1 MSLFSGWRAAF
12 RIARRDAVRAKGRS
26 ALVVAMIALP
36 VLGVTAADLTY
47 RSALPTVAEKLTA
60 DLGAADARFTDQGM
74 GPVRLEQ
81 MPDGIIWGLPEDAPE
96 TRPGDERQPVDVPA
110 AFPKGSRYLTE
121 QSVPASVTTRHGIAD
136 TRITE
141 LDIADPLLRG
151 RIELTDG
158 AYPSARNEMA
168 ATRAFIKA
176 SGLSVGDRVTV
187 RGPGQVYTL
196 TGAVEL
202 PAELAEE
209 SLFAL
214 PGAVIAPWQKAAGK
228 SAEEG
233 GDKSAEILPPQTQE
247 MEWLV
252 QGPPGAGVTWPDV
265 LAANEKGVVV
275 RARQVVLDPPPDS
288 EVPMAAQMW
297 GTDDNNA
304 ELTAAAATVVAMAML
319 EIVLLAG
326 PAFAVGARRSRRQL
340 GLVGS
345 CGGTRSQV
353 RAVVLAGGAVLGGVG
368 AVVGVGAGFALTAL
382 FRPMIEDFAGSRFGE
397 LTVRPWEILGIA
409 VLGLVTG
416 VLAALAPAIVA
427 GRQSVLESLTGHRG
441 VRRGSRVL
449 PVVGSVV
456 LASGV
461 AVAVYG
467 GVKGNTVLVAGGSVL
482 AELGLLCC
490 IPVIVGFLGRLG
502 RRLPLTPRIA
512 LRDAARNR
520 GRTAPAVAAVM
531 AAVAGS
537 VAIAT
542 YTSSSTAEKE
552 YDHQPNLT
560 AGTAALLTADP
571 AQKAELTHART
582 AVEQN
587 LPVSGAPARLGRVW
601 AGSDCSVYYDEED
614 GCGSL
619 ELVKPTGKA
628 HSCPLKGKGAKEL
641 ALRISADEHKRLMNS
656 PACMD
661 ENHTMISLG
670 SDSNKIVVGDA
681 ALLTSYVKLDDPAAA
696 KALAAGV
703 PVLLNPAYAKDG
715 EVTLKAVHRYSERDK
730 DHASRPGTARTTTE
744 RLKVYVA
751 PDRFAA
757 TPSIRMIMPQQTADR
772 LGLRSEELGGV
783 YTLTREPTDAERQS
797 VDAAL
802 EQAGGT
808 AYMMTANSAEQQDD
822 EVILLILAL
831 FAGVV
836 TLGAAAITTGLSKA
850 DAEADLT
857 TLSAVGAPPGVRRSL
872 SGFQCLVVASTG
884 VLLGTAAG
892 LVPAVALR
900 LTDLR
905 EALVDMRADPMQS
918 AYTPIVMPW
927 GTVALLALVV
937 PVLAG
942 LLAAALT
949 SSRLKLARRAG

>member
-1 MSLFSGWRAAF
+1 MSPFSGWRAAL
-12 RIARRDAVRAKGRS
+12 RIARRDAARAKGRS

-36 VLGVTAADLTY
+36 VLGVTAADVTY
-47 RSALPTVAEKLTA
+47 RSALPTLAEELTA
-60 DLGAADARFTDQGM
+60 ELGAADARYSDQGM

-81 MPDGIIWGLPEDAPE
+81 MPDGAMWQTPEDAPDPLPE
-96 TRPGDERQPVDVPA
+96 GQRKRLDVRA
-110 AFPKGSRYLTE
+110 TFPKGSRYLTE
-121 QSVPASVTTRHGIAD
+121 QSVPASVTTRHGITD
-136 TRITE
+136 TEITE
-141 LDIADPLLRG
+141 LAVADPLLRG
-151 RIELTDG
+151 RVELTDG
-158 AYPSARNEMA
+158 AYPRAENEVA
-168 ATRAFIKA
+168 ATEAFIEA
-176 SGLSVGDRVTV
+176 SGLSIGDRVTV
-187 RGPGQVYTL
+187 RGPQQAYTL

-202 PAELAEE
+202 PAELAKE
-209 SLFAL
+209 SLFAV
-214 PGAVIAPWQKAAGK
+214 PGAVITPWQKTAD
-228 SAEEG
+228 
-233 GDKSAEILPPQTQE
+233 GDKEILPPQASD
-247 MEWLV
+247 MKWLV
-252 QGPPGAGVTWPDV
+252 QGPPGTGVTWPDV
-265 LAANEKGVVV
+265 LAANDRGVVV

-288 EVPMAAQMW
+288 EVPMAAHTQSW
-297 GTDDNNA
+297 ESNDA
-304 ELTAAAATVVAMAML
+304 ELTAAALTVAAMAVL

-353 RAVVLAGGAVLGGVG
+353 RAVVLAGGAVLGAVG
-368 AVVGVGAGFALTAL
+368 AAVGVGAGFGLTAL
-382 FRPMIEDFAGSRFGE
+382 FRPMIEDFTGNRFGE
-397 LTVRPWEILGIA
+397 LTVRPWEILAIA

-427 GRQSVLESLTGHRG
+427 GRQSVLESLTG
-441 VRRGSRVL
+441 RRGSRRSSRVL
-449 PVVGSVV
+449 PVVGSLV
-456 LASGV
+456 LAGGI

-467 GVKGNTVLVAGGSVL
+467 GVSGNTKLVAGGSVL
-482 AELGLLCC
+482 AELGLLGC
-490 IPVIVGFLGRLG
+490 IPVIVGLLGRLG
-502 RRLPLTPRIA
+502 RRLPLTPRMA

-542 YTSSSTAEKE
+542 YTSSSAAEQA
-552 YDHQPNLT
+552 YDHRTDLT
-560 AGTAALLTADP
+560 AGTAALMVFDTTEKSALP
-571 AQKAELTHART
+571 RARA

-587 LPVSGAPARLGRVW
+587 YPVSGGRADIGRVW
-601 AGSDCSVYYDEED
+601 AGSDCSVYYEEEG
-614 GCGSL
+614 GCGSM
-619 ELVKPTGKA
+619 EIVKPTGKG

-661 ENHTMISLG
+661 EKFTSVSLG
-670 SDSNKIVVGDA
+670 SDDSKVVVGDA
-681 ALLTSYVKLDDPAAA
+681 GLLTSHVKLDDPAAA

-703 PVLLNPAYAKDG
+703 PVLLNPAYAKNG
-715 EVTLKAVHRYSERDK
+715 EVTLKAVHTYNDRDK
-730 DHASRPGTARTTTE
+730 KNRALHPGKARTTTD

-751 PDRFAA
+751 PDRYASTPGIRLILPQRTAA
-757 TPSIRMIMPQQTADR
+757 G
-772 LGLRSEELGGV
+772 LGLHAEDHASV
-783 YTLTREPTDAERQS
+783 YTLTREPDDAERQAA
-797 VDAAL
+797 DAAI
-802 EQAGGT
+802 EQAGNR
-808 AYMMTANSAEQQDD
+808 AYVMTASPQQQRED
-822 EVILLILAL
+822 EAVLLILAL

-872 SGFQCLVVASTG
+872 SGFQCLVVALTG

-892 LVPAVALR
+892 IVPAVALR

-905 EALVDMRADPMQS
+905 EALAQMRSDPMES

-927 GTVALLALVV
+927 ETITLLALVV

>member
-47 RSALPTVAEKLTA
+47 RSALPTVAEDLTA
-60 DLGAADARFTDQGM
+60 DLGAADALFIDQGM

-81 MPDGIIWGLPEDAPE
+81 MPDGVMWGTPEDAPDTLPE
-96 TRPGDERQPVDVPA
+96 DERKPVDVPA
-110 AFPKGSRYLTE
+110 TFPKGSRYLTE
-121 QSVPASVTTRHGIAD
+121 QSLPASVTTRHGITD
-136 TRITE
+136 TQITE
-141 LDIADPLLRG
+141 LAVADPLLRG
-151 RIELTDG
+151 RVELTEG
-158 AYPSARNEMA
+158 AYPKAKDEIA
-168 ATRAFIKA
+168 ATEAFLKA
-176 SGLSVGDRVTV
+176 AGLSVGDRVTV
-187 RGPGQVYTL
+187 RGPEQVYTL
-196 TGAVEL
+196 TGALEL
-202 PAELAEE
+202 PADLKSE
-209 SLFAL
+209 SLFAV
-214 PGAVIAPWQKAAGK
+214 PGAVIAPWQKAAD
-228 SAEEG
+228 
-233 GDKSAEILPPQTQE
+233 GDKEILPPQAGDRK
-247 MEWLV
+247 WLV
-252 QGPPGAGVTWPDV
+252 QGPSGAGVTWSDV
-265 LAANEKGVVV
+265 LAANDKGVVV

-288 EVPMAAQMW
+288 EVPMAAQMGGW
-297 GTDDNNA
+297 ETNDA
-304 ELTAAAATVVAMAML
+304 EMTAAALTVAAMAVL

-345 CGGTRSQV
+345 CGGTRGQV

-368 AVVGVGAGFALTAL
+368 AVVGVGAGFGLTAL
-382 FRPMIEDFAGSRFGE
+382 FRPMIEDFTGRRFGE
-397 LTVRPWEILGIA
+397 LTVHPWEILAIA

-427 GRQSVLESLTGHRG
+427 GRQSVLESLTG
-441 VRRGSRVL
+441 RRGSRRSSRVL
-449 PVVGSVV
+449 PVVGSLV
-456 LASGV
+456 LAVGV
-461 AVAVYG
+461 ALAVYG
-467 GVKGNTVLVAGGSVL
+467 GISGNINLVAGGSVL

-542 YTSSSTAEKE
+542 YTSSSAAEQA
-552 YDHQPNLT
+552 YDHEPNLT
-560 AGTAALLTADP
+560 AGTAAVMAFDTS
-571 AQKAELTHART
+571 QKANLPRARA

-587 LPVSGAPARLGRVW
+587 YPVNGGRADVGRVW
-601 AGSDCSVYYDEED
+601 AGSDCSVYYEEEND
-614 GCGSL
+614 CGTIG
-619 ELVKPTGKA
+619 LVKPTGEG

-656 PACMD
+656 PACVD
-661 ENHTMISLG
+661 ERWTSVSLG
-670 SDSNKIVVGDA
+670 NDDSKIVIGDA
-681 ALLTSYVKLDDPAAA
+681 GLLTSYVKLDDPAAA
-696 KALAAGV
+696 KALAAGT
-703 PVLLNPAYAKDG
+703 PVLLNPAYAENG
-715 EVTLKAVHRYSERDK
+715 EVTLKAVHTYSERDK
-730 DHASRPGTARTTTE
+730 KNRARHPGKARTTTD

-751 PDRFAA
+751 PDRYAA
-757 TPSIRMIMPQQTADR
+757 TPGIRMIMPQRTAKE
-772 LGLRSEELGGV
+772 LGLYTEEHASI
-783 YTLTREPTDAERQS
+783 YTLSREPNDAERQAA
-797 VDAAL
+797 DAAI
-802 EQAGGT
+802 EQAGNR
-808 AYMMTANSAEQQDD
+808 AYVMTANGTQQED
-822 EVILLILAL
+822 EDAAVLLILAL

-872 SGFQCLVVASTG
+872 SGFQCLVVALTG
-884 VLLGTAAG
+884 VLLGTLAG
-892 LVPAVALR
+892 IVPAVALR

-905 EALVDMRADPMQS
+905 AALADMRADPMES

-927 GTVALLALVV
+927 ETIALLALVV

-949 SSRLKLARRAG
+949 SSRQKLARRAG

>member
-1 MSLFSGWRAAF
+1 MSLFPGWRAAF

-47 RSALPTVAEKLTA
+47 RSALPTAAEDLTSA
-60 DLGAADARFTDQGM
+60 LGAADARYTDQGL

-81 MPDGIIWGLPEDAPE
+81 MPDGRMWQTPEDAPE
-96 TRPGDERQPVDVPA
+96 TLPEDERKPVDVPA
-110 AFPKGSRYLTE
+110 TFPEGSRYLTE
-121 QSVPASVTTRHGIAD
+121 RSVPASVTTRHGITD
-136 TRITE
+136 TQIIE
-141 LDIADPLLRG
+141 LAVAEPLLRG
-151 RIELTDG
+151 RIELAEG
-158 AYPSARNEMA
+158 AYPRAKNEIA
-168 ATRAFIKA
+168 ATEAFLDA

-187 RGPGQVYTL
+187 RGPEQVYTL

-202 PAELAEE
+202 PAELKNK
-209 SLFAL
+209 SLFTV
-214 PGAVIAPWQKAAGK
+214 PGAVIAPWQKTAD
-228 SAEEG
+228 
-233 GDKSAEILPPQTQE
+233 GDKEILPPQASE
-247 MEWLV
+247 LKWLV
-252 QGPPGAGVTWPDV
+252 KGPPGAGVTWPDV
-265 LAANEKGVVV
+265 RAANEKGVVV
-275 RARQVVLDPPPDS
+275 LARQVALNPPPDS
-288 EVPMAAQMW
+288 EVPMAAHMQNW
-297 GTDDNNA
+297 ESGDA
-304 ELTAAAATVVAMAML
+304 EMTAAALTVAAMAVL

-345 CGGTRSQV
+345 CGGTRGQV

-368 AVVGVGAGFALTAL
+368 AVVGVGAGFGLTAL
-382 FRPMIEDFAGSRFGE
+382 FRPVIEDFTGRRFGE
-397 LTVRPWEILGIA
+397 LTVQPWEILGIA

-427 GRQSVLESLTGHRG
+427 GRQSVLESLTG
-441 VRRGSRVL
+441 RRGSRRSSRVL
-449 PVVGSVV
+449 PVVGSIV
-456 LASGV
+456 LAGGA
-461 AVAVYG
+461 AVAAYG
-467 GVKGNTVLVAGGSVL
+467 GVSGNTTLVAGGSVL
-482 AELGLLCC
+482 AELGLLGC

-542 YTSSSTAEKE
+542 YTASGAAEQA

-560 AGTAALLTADP
+560 AGTAALMTYDP
-571 AQKAELTHART
+571 AEKADLPRARAT
-582 AVEQN
+582 VEQN
-587 LPVSGAPARLGRVW
+587 YPVSGAPARLGRVW
-601 AGSDCSVYYDEED
+601 AGSDCSVYYEEEN
-614 GCGSL
+614 GCGTL
-619 ELVKPTGKA
+619 EIVKPTGKA

-661 ENHTMISLG
+661 ENYTMVAFG
-670 SDSNKIVVGDA
+670 NDDHKIVIGDT

-696 KALAAGV
+696 EALAAGT
-703 PVLLNPAYAKDG
+703 PVLLNSAYAENG
-715 EVTLKAVHRYSERDK
+715 EITLEARHLYNERDK
-730 DHASRPGTARTTTE
+730 ENRALHPGKARTTTD

-751 PDRFAA
+751 PDGYAA
-757 TPSIRMIMPQQTADR
+757 TPGIRMVMPQRTADR
-772 LGLRSEELGGV
+772 LGLHSEEMGSI
-783 YTLTREPTDAERQS
+783 YTLGREPTDAERQAT
-797 VDAAL
+797 DAAM
-802 EQAGGT
+802 EQAGNR
-808 AYMMTANSAEQQDD
+808 AYVWTSNSAEQRDD
-822 EVILLILAL
+822 AAVLLILAL

-872 SGFQCLVVASTG
+872 SGFQCLVVALTG
-884 VLLGTAAG
+884 VLLGTLAG
-892 LVPAVALR
+892 IVPAVALR

-905 EALVDMRADPMQS
+905 AALADMRADPMQS

-927 GTVALLALVV
+927 ETIALLALVV

-949 SSRLKLARRAG
+949 SSRQKLARRAG

>member
-1 MSLFSGWRAAF
+1 MSPFSGWRAAL
-12 RIARRDAVRAKGRS
+12 RIARRDAARAKGRS

-36 VLGVTAADLTY
+36 VLGVTAADVTY
-47 RSALPTVAEKLTA
+47 RSALPTLAEELTA
-60 DLGAADARFTDQGM
+60 ELGAADARYSDQGM
-74 GPVRLEQ
+74 GSVRLEQ
-81 MPDGIIWGLPEDAPE
+81 MPDGALWQTPEDAPDPLPE
-96 TRPGDERQPVDVPA
+96 DQRKRLDVPA
-110 AFPKGSRYLTE
+110 TFPKGSRYLTE
-121 QSVPASVTTRHGIAD
+121 QSVPASVTTRHGITD
-136 TRITE
+136 TEITE
-141 LDIADPLLRG
+141 LAVADPLLRG
-151 RIELTDG
+151 RVELTDG
-158 AYPSARNEMA
+158 AYPRAENEVA
-168 ATRAFIKA
+168 ATEAFIEA
-176 SGLSVGDRVTV
+176 SGLSIGDRVTV
-187 RGPGQVYTL
+187 RGPQQAYTL

-202 PAELAEE
+202 PAELAKE
-209 SLFAL
+209 SLFAV
-214 PGAVIAPWQKAAGK
+214 PGAVITPWQKTAD
-228 SAEEG
+228 
-233 GDKSAEILPPQTQE
+233 GDKEILPPQASD
-247 MEWLV
+247 MKWLV
-252 QGPPGAGVTWPDV
+252 QGPPGTGVTWPDV
-265 LAANEKGVVV
+265 LAANDRGVVV

-288 EVPMAAQMW
+288 EVPMAAHTESW
-297 GTDDNNA
+297 ESNDA
-304 ELTAAAATVVAMAML
+304 ELTAAALTVAAMAVL

-353 RAVVLAGGAVLGGVG
+353 RAVVLAGGAVLGAVG
-368 AVVGVGAGFALTAL
+368 AAVGVGAGFGLTAL
-382 FRPMIEDFAGSRFGE
+382 FRPMIEDFTGNRFGE
-397 LTVRPWEILGIA
+397 LTVRPWEILAIA

-427 GRQSVLESLTGHRG
+427 GRQSVLESLTG
-441 VRRGSRVL
+441 RRGSRRSSRVL
-449 PVVGSVV
+449 PVVGSLV
-456 LASGV
+456 LAGGI

-467 GVKGNTVLVAGGSVL
+467 GVSGNTKLVAGGSVL
-482 AELGLLCC
+482 AELGLLGC
-490 IPVIVGFLGRLG
+490 IPVIVGLLGRLG
-502 RRLPLTPRIA
+502 RRLPLTPRMA

-542 YTSSSTAEKE
+542 YTSSSAAEQA
-552 YDHQPNLT
+552 YDHRPDLT
-560 AGTAALLTADP
+560 AGTAALMVFDTTEKSALP
-571 AQKAELTHART
+571 RARA

-587 LPVSGAPARLGRVW
+587 YPVSGGRADIGRVW
-601 AGSDCSVYYDEED
+601 AGSDCSVYYEEEG
-614 GCGSL
+614 GCGSM
-619 ELVKPTGKA
+619 EIVKPTGKG

-661 ENHTMISLG
+661 EKFTSVSLG
-670 SDSNKIVVGDA
+670 SDDSKVVVGDA
-681 ALLTSYVKLDDPAAA
+681 GLLTSYVKLDDPAAA

-703 PVLLNPAYAKDG
+703 PVLLNPAYAKNG
-715 EVTLKAVHRYSERDK
+715 EVTLKAVHTYNDRDK
-730 DHASRPGTARTTTE
+730 KNRARHPGKARTTTD

-751 PDRFAA
+751 PDRYAS
-757 TPSIRMIMPQQTADR
+757 TPGIRLILPQRTADG
-772 LGLRSEELGGV
+772 LGLHAEDHASV
-783 YTLTREPTDAERQS
+783 YTLSREPDDAERQAA
-797 VDAAL
+797 DAAI
-802 EQAGGT
+802 EQAGNR
-808 AYMMTANSAEQQDD
+808 AYVMTASPQQQRED
-822 EVILLILAL
+822 EAVLLILAL

-872 SGFQCLVVASTG
+872 SGFQCLVVALTG

-892 LVPAVALR
+892 IVPAVALR

-905 EALVDMRADPMQS
+905 EALAQMRSDPMES

-927 GTVALLALVV
+927 ETITLLALVV

>member
-12 RIARRDAVRAKGRS
+12 RIARRDAARAKGRS

-47 RSALPTVAEKLTA
+47 RSALPTKAEELTA
-60 DLGAADARFTDQGM
+60 ELGSADARFAATSL
-74 GPVRLEQ
+74 GPMKLQQ
-81 MPDGIIWGLPEDAPE
+81 MPDGVNWNPPEGAPDPTPE
-96 TRPGDERQPVDVPA
+96 EQERPVDVTA
-110 AFPKGSRYLTE
+110 TFPEGSRHLTE
-121 QSVPASVTTRHGIAD
+121 RSVPVSVTTRHGITD
-136 TRITE
+136 TEVTE
-141 LDIADPLLRG
+141 LRIADPMLRG

-158 AYPSARNEMA
+158 AYPRATDEIA
-168 ATRAFIKA
+168 ATEDFIES
-176 SGLSVGDRVTV
+176 SGLSIGDRVTV
-187 RGPGQVYTL
+187 RGPEQSYTL

-202 PAELAEE
+202 PADLRAD
-209 SLFAL
+209 AL
-214 PGAVIAPWQKAAGK
+214 YAVPGSVIAPWQKTADR
-228 SAEEG
+228 
-233 GDKSAEILPPQTQE
+233 DKSILPPQASDPR
-247 MEWLV
+247 WLV
-252 QGPPGAGVTWPDV
+252 KGPPGAGVTWQDV

-275 RARQVVLDPPPDS
+275 KSRQVALDPPPDS
-288 EVPMAAQMW
+288 AVPMA
-297 GTDDNNA
+297 GTNNA
-304 ELTAAAATVVAMAML
+304 YDTDTALTAAALTVAAMAVL

-345 CGGTRSQV
+345 CGGSRSQV

-368 AVVGVGAGFALTAL
+368 AVAGVGAGFGLTAL
-382 FRPMIEDFAGSRFGE
+382 FRPMIEDYTGSRFGE

-427 GRQSVLESLTGHRG
+427 GRQSVLESLTGRRG
-441 VRRGSRVL
+441 TRRGSRVL
-449 PVVGSVV
+449 PVVGVIA
-456 LASGV
+456 LAVGV

-467 GVKGNTVLVAGGSVL
+467 GISGSTNLVAGGSVL
-482 AELGLLCC
+482 AELGVLGC

-542 YTSSSTAEKE
+542 YTSSNAAEQA
-552 YDHQPNLT
+552 YDHVPNMT
-560 AGTAALLTADP
+560 PGTVALMDSGVEGGAD
-571 AQKAELTHART
+571 LARSRA
-582 AVEQN
+582 AVEQSF
-587 LPVSGAPARLGRVW
+587 PVSGGRADIGRVW
-601 AGSDCSVYYDEED
+601 AGSDCWVYYED
-614 GCGSL
+614 GAGCGTL
-619 ELVKPTGKA
+619 ELVKPTGKG

-661 ENHTMISLG
+661 ENYTMTAFG
-670 SDSNKIVVGDA
+670 TNEDKIVIGGADVLD
-681 ALLTSYVKLDDPAAA
+681 SYVKLDDPAAA
-696 KALAAGV
+696 KALADGT
-703 PVLLNPAYAKDG
+703 PVLLNSAYAKNG
-715 EVTLKAVHRYSERDK
+715 EVALRATHTYDDRDK
-730 DHASRPGTARTTTE
+730 KNRALHPGKARTTTD

-751 PDRFAA
+751 PDRYAA
-757 TPSIRMIMPQQTADR
+757 TPGIRMVMPKKTAER
-772 LGLRSEELGGV
+772 LGLHVKDHGSFYPLNRD
-783 YTLTREPTDAERQS
+783 PTDAETQ
-797 VDAAL
+797 AAYSAL
-802 EQAGGT
+802 QRAGDRG
-808 AYMMTANSAEQQDD
+808 YFMTANEMYRTEDD
-822 EVILLILAL
+822 TILLILAL

-872 SGFQCLVVASTG
+872 SGFQCLVVALTG

-905 EALVDMRADPMQS
+905 EALADMRADPMES

-927 GTVALLALVV
+927 ETIGLLALVV

-942 LLAAALT
+942 LLAAGLT
-949 SSRLKLARRAG
+949 SSRLTLARRAG

>member
-12 RIARRDAVRAKGRS
+12 RIARRDALRAKGRS

-47 RSALPTVAEKLTA
+47 RSALPTAAEELTA
-60 DLGAADARFTDQGM
+60 DLGAADALFMDQGM
-74 GPVRLEQ
+74 GPVPLWQ
-81 MPDGIIWGLPEDAPE
+81 MPDGIMWQTPEGAPE
-96 TRPGDERQPVDVPA
+96 TFYDDERKPVDVPA
-110 AFPKGSRYLTE
+110 TFPKGSRSLTE
-121 QSVPASVTTRHGIAD
+121 QSVPASVTTRHGITD
-136 TRITE
+136 TQITE
-141 LDIADPLLRG
+141 LAVADPMLRG
-151 RIELTDG
+151 RVELTEG
-158 AYPSARNEMA
+158 AYPRAENEMA
-168 ATRAFIKA
+168 ATEAFLDA
-176 SGLSVGDRVTV
+176 SGLSVGDRITV
-187 RGPGQVYTL
+187 RGPQQVYTL

-202 PAELAEE
+202 PAQLRNE
-209 SLFAL
+209 SLFAV
-214 PGAVIAPWQKAAGK
+214 PGAVIAPWQKTAD
-228 SAEEG
+228 
-233 GDKSAEILPPQTQE
+233 GDRKVLPPQANGLK
-247 MEWLV
+247 WLV
-252 QGPPGAGVTWPDV
+252 QGPPGAGVTWPDI

-275 RARQVVLDPPPDS
+275 RARQVALNPPPDS
-288 EVPMAAQMW
+288 EVPMAVYAQSW
-297 GTDDNNA
+297 TGSDT
-304 ELTAAAATVVAMAML
+304 ELTAAALTVAAMALL

-345 CGGTRSQV
+345 CGGTRGQV

-368 AVVGVGAGFALTAL
+368 AVVGVGAGFGLTVL
-382 FRPMIEDFAGSRFGE
+382 FRPMIEEFSGRRFGE
-397 LTVRPWEILGIA
+397 LTVHPGEILAIA

-427 GRQSVLESLTGHRG
+427 GRQSVLESLTG
-441 VRRGSRVL
+441 RRGARRSSRVL
-449 PVVGSVV
+449 PVVGTVV
-456 LASGV
+456 LAGGT
-461 AVAVYG
+461 ALAVYG
-467 GVKGNTVLVAGGSVL
+467 GLSGNTRLVAAGSVL
-482 AELGLLCC
+482 AELGLLGC

-542 YTSSSTAEKE
+542 YTASTTAEQA
-552 YDHQPNLT
+552 YDHRPNLT
-560 AGTAALLTADP
+560 AGTAALMAADTAEKTD
-571 AQKAELTHART
+571 LSRARA
-582 AVEQN
+582 AVEQHY
-587 LPVSGAPARLGRVW
+587 PVTGAPARVGRAW
-601 AGSDCSVYYDEED
+601 AGSDCSVYYEEED
-614 GCGSL
+614 SCGTL
-619 ELVKPTGKA
+619 EIVKPTGEG

-656 PACMD
+656 PACVD
-661 ENHTMISLG
+661 E
-670 SDSNKIVVGDA
+670 DSTTIAFGNDDNKIVVGDT
-681 ALLTSYVKLDDPAAA
+681 ALLTSYVKLDDPEAA
-696 KALAAGV
+696 KALAAGT
-703 PVLLNPAYAKDG
+703 PVLLNSAYAENG
-715 EVTLKAVHRYSERDK
+715 EITLRARHFYNERDK
-730 DHASRPGTARTTTE
+730 ENRALHPGEPRTTTD

-751 PDRFAA
+751 PDSYA
-757 TPSIRMIMPQQTADR
+757 TTPGIRMVLPQRTADR
-772 LGLRSEELGGV
+772 LGLHSQETGSV
-783 YTLTREPTDAERQS
+783 YPLSREPTDAEEQAA
-797 VDAAL
+797 DAAL
-802 EQAGGT
+802 ERAGNH
-808 AYMMTANSAEQQDD
+808 AYVWTGSPAEERDD
-822 EVILLILAL
+822 AVVLLILAL

-872 SGFQCLVVASTG
+872 SGFQCLVVALTG

-892 LVPAVALR
+892 IVPAVALR

-905 EALVDMRADPMQS
+905 EALKVMRADPMES

-927 GTVALLALVV
+927 PTIALLALVV

-949 SSRLKLARRAG
+949 GSRQKLARRAG

>member
-1 MSLFSGWRAAF
+1 MNPLPGWRAAF

-36 VLGVTAADLTY
+36 VLGVTAADLAY
-47 RSALPTVAEKLTA
+47 RSAMPTKAKELTA
-60 DLGAADARFTDQGM
+60 ALGAADARFSATSM
-74 GPVRLEQ
+74 GPVKLQQ
-81 MPDGIIWGLPEDAPE
+81 MPDGVNWGTPRGAPDPTPEKQAK
-96 TRPGDERQPVDVPA
+96 PVDVTA
-110 AFPKGSRYLTE
+110 AFPEGSRHLTE
-121 QSVPASVTTRHGIAD
+121 RTVPASVTTRHGIAD
-136 TRITE
+136 TQITE
-141 LDIADPLLRG
+141 LNVADPMLRG

-158 AYPSARNEMA
+158 AYPRARNEIA
-168 ATRAFIKA
+168 ATEKFIA
-176 SGLSVGDRVTV
+176 SAGLSIGDRVTV
-187 RGPGQVYTL
+187 RGPDQAYTL

-202 PAELAEE
+202 PADLKAD
-209 SLFAL
+209 SLYAV
-214 PGAVIAPWQKAAGK
+214 PGSVIAPWQKTADR
-228 SAEEG
+228 
-233 GDKSAEILPPQTQE
+233 DKNILPPQASDQR
-247 MEWLV
+247 WLV
-252 QGPPGAGVTWPDV
+252 EAPPGAGVTWKNV
-265 LAANEKGVVV
+265 LAANERGVLVV
-275 RARQVVLDPPPDS
+275 SRQVVLDPPPDS
-288 EVPMAAQMW
+288 EVPMAALM
-297 GTDDNNA
+297 GDPYDTEKA
-304 ELTAAAATVVAMAML
+304 LTAAALTVAAMAVL

-345 CGGTRSQV
+345 CGGSRGQV

-368 AVVGVGAGFALTAL
+368 AVVGVGAGFGLTAL
-382 FRPMIEDFAGSRFGE
+382 FRPVIEDYAGSRFGE

-427 GRQSVLESLTGHRG
+427 GRQSVLESLTGRRG
-441 VRRGSRVL
+441 TRRGSRVL
-449 PVVGSVV
+449 PVVGVIA
-456 LASGV
+456 LAAGV

-467 GVKGNTVLVAGGSVL
+467 GVNGNTTFVAGGSVL
-482 AELGLLCC
+482 AELGVLGC

-537 VAIAT
+537 IAIAT
-542 YTSSSTAEKE
+542 YTSSSSAEQA
-552 YDHQPNLT
+552 YNFTPNMT
-560 AGTAALLTADP
+560 PGTAALMASGVDDRADLP
-571 AQKAELTHART
+571 RSRA

-587 LPVSGAPARLGRVW
+587 LPVSGARADMGRVW
-601 AGSDCSVYYDEED
+601 AGSDCSVYFEEEN
-614 GCGSL
+614 GCGTL
-619 ELVKPTGKA
+619 ELVKPTGKG
-628 HSCPLKGKGAKEL
+628 HSCPLKGKDAKEL

-661 ENHTMISLG
+661 ENYTMVAFG
-670 SDSNKIVVGDA
+670 TDEHKIVIGGADVLD
-681 ALLTSYVKLDDPAAA
+681 SYVKLEDPAAA
-696 KALAAGV
+696 KAIAEGT
-703 PVLLNPAYAKDG
+703 PVLLNSAYAKGG
-715 EVTLKAVHRYSERDK
+715 EVTLKATHVYNPRDRK
-730 DHASRPGTARTTTE
+730 NRALHPGKARTTTD

-757 TPSIRMIMPQQTADR
+757 TPGIRMVMPERTAER
-772 LGLRSEELGGV
+772 LGLHVEENGSF
-783 YTLTREPTDAERQS
+783 YTLGRKATDAENQA
-797 VDAAL
+797 VQAAL
-802 EQAGGT
+802 EQAGNR
-808 AYMMTANSAEQQDD
+808 AYLMTSDEMLRVNDD
-822 EVILLILAL
+822 TDTILLILAL

-872 SGFQCLVVASTG
+872 SGFQCLVVALTG

-905 EALVDMRADPMQS
+905 AALADMREDPMQS

-927 GTVALLALVV
+927 ETIGLLALVV

-942 LLAAALT
+942 LLAAGLT
-949 SSRLKLARRAG
+949 SSRLTLARRAG

>member
-12 RIARRDAVRAKGRS
+12 RIARRDAARAKARS
-26 ALVVAMIALP
+26 TLVVAMIALP

-47 RSALPTVAEKLTA
+47 RSALPTVAEDLTA
-60 DLGAADARFTDQGM
+60 DLGAADALFIDQGM

-81 MPDGIIWGLPEDAPE
+81 MPDGIMWGTPEDAPE
-96 TRPGDERQPVDVPA
+96 TLPEDERKPVDVPA
-110 AFPKGSRYLTE
+110 TFPKGSRYLTE

-136 TRITE
+136 TEITE
-141 LDIADPLLRG
+141 LSVADPLLRG
-151 RIELTDG
+151 RVELTEG
-158 AYPSARNEMA
+158 AYPQARNEIA
-168 ATRAFIKA
+168 ATEAFLKA

-187 RGPGQVYTL
+187 RGPQQVYTL

-202 PAELAEE
+202 PAELKTE
-209 SLFAL
+209 SLFAV
-214 PGAVIAPWQKAAGK
+214 PGAVIAPWQKTADR
-228 SAEEG
+228 
-233 GDKSAEILPPQTQE
+233 DKEILPPQAGDLK
-247 MEWLV
+247 WLV

-275 RARQVVLDPPPDS
+275 RARQVALNPPPDS
-288 EVPMAAQMW
+288 EVPMAAHMRSW
-297 GTDDNNA
+297 ESGDA
-304 ELTAAAATVVAMAML
+304 EMTAAALTVAAMAVL

-368 AVVGVGAGFALTAL
+368 AVAGVGAGFGLTAL
-382 FRPMIEDFAGSRFGE
+382 FRPVIEEFTGRRFGE
-397 LTVRPWEILGIA
+397 LTVRPWEILAIA
-409 VLGLVTG
+409 ALGLVTG
-416 VLAALAPAIVA
+416 ILAALAPAIVA
-427 GRQSVLESLTGHRG
+427 GRQSVLESLTG
-441 VRRGSRVL
+441 RRGSRRSSRVL
-449 PVVGSVV
+449 PLVGSLV
-456 LASGV
+456 LAGGV
-461 AVAVYG
+461 ALAVYG
-467 GVKGNTVLVAGGSVL
+467 GVSGSIRLVAGGSVL
-482 AELGLLCC
+482 AELGLLGC

-542 YTSSSTAEKE
+542 YTSSSAAEQA
-552 YDHQPNLT
+552 YDHQPDLT
-560 AGTAALLTADP
+560 AGTAAVMAFDTS
-571 AQKAELTHART
+571 QKANLPRARA

-587 LPVSGAPARLGRVW
+587 YPVTGGRADVGRVW
-601 AGSDCSVYYDEED
+601 AGSDCSVYYEEED
-614 GCGSL
+614 GCGTI
-619 ELVKPTGKA
+619 ELVKPTGEG
-628 HSCPLKGKGAKEL
+628 HSCPLSGKGAKEL

-656 PACMD
+656 PACVD
-661 ENHTMISLG
+661 ERWTSVSLG
-670 SDSNKIVVGDA
+670 NDDSKVVIGDA
-681 ALLTSYVKLDDPAAA
+681 GLLTSYVKLDDPAAA
-696 KALAAGV
+696 KALAAGT
-703 PVLLNPAYAKDG
+703 PVLLNSAYAKNG
-715 EVTLKAVHRYSERDK
+715 EVTLKAVHTYNDRDK
-730 DHASRPGTARTTTE
+730 KNRALHPGKARTTTD

-751 PDRFAA
+751 PDRYAS
-757 TPSIRMIMPQQTADR
+757 TPGIRMILPQRTAAE
-772 LGLRSEELGGV
+772 LGLHTEDHASI
-783 YTLTREPTDAERQS
+783 YTLSREPDDAERQAA
-797 VDAAL
+797 DAAI
-802 EQAGGT
+802 EQAGNR
-808 AYMMTANSAEQQDD
+808 AYVMTASTAEQSED

-872 SGFQCLVVASTG
+872 SGFQCLVVALTG

-892 LVPAVALR
+892 IVPAVALR

-905 EALVDMRADPMQS
+905 AAVAEMRADPMES

-927 GTVALLALVV
+927 PTIALLALAV

-942 LLAAALT
+942 LLAAGLT

>member
-1 MSLFSGWRAAF
+1 MNPLPGWRAAF

-47 RSALPTVAEKLTA
+47 RSALPTKAEELTA
-60 DLGAADARFTDQGM
+60 DLGSADARYRDQGL

-81 MPDGIIWGLPEDAPE
+81 MPDANLWGTYEDSPDLLPQA
-96 TRPGDERQPVDVPA
+96 ERKSVDVPA
-110 AFPKGSRYLTE
+110 TFPEGSRYLTE
-121 QSVPASVTTRHGIAD
+121 RSVPASVTTRHGIAD
-136 TRITE
+136 ARITE
-141 LDIADPLLRG
+141 LRIGDPLLRG

-158 AYPSARNEMA
+158 AFPKAADEIA
-168 ATRAFIKA
+168 ATEAFIEA

-187 RGPGQVYTL
+187 RGPQQHYTL
-196 TGAVEL
+196 VGAVEL
-202 PAELAEE
+202 PAELKQK

-214 PGAVIAPWQKAAGK
+214 PGAVIAPWKK
-228 SAEEG
+228 SSDD
-233 GDKSAEILPPQTQE
+233 DKEILPPQADKL
-247 MEWLV
+247 EWLV
-252 QGPPGAGVTWPDV
+252 QGPPGEGVTWPDV

-275 RARQVVLDPPPDS
+275 ASRQVVLDPPPDS
-288 EVPMAAQMW
+288 EIPMAAQM
-297 GTDDNNA
+297 GDFGDGSA
-304 ELTAAAATVVAMAML
+304 ELAAAAVTVAAMAVL

-345 CGGTRSQV
+345 CGGSRGQV

-368 AVVGVGAGFALTAL
+368 AVAGVGAGFGLTTL
-382 FRPMIEDFAGSRFGE
+382 FRPMIEDFTGRRFGE
-397 LTVRPWEILGIA
+397 LTVQPWEILGIA
-409 VLGLVTG
+409 LLGLVTG

-427 GRQSVLESLTGHRG
+427 GRQSVLESLSG
-441 VRRGSRVL
+441 RRGTRRSSRVL
-449 PVVGSVV
+449 PVVGVIA
-456 LASGV
+456 LAAGV

-467 GVKGNTVLVAGGSVL
+467 GISGDTTFVAGGSVL
-482 AELGLLCC
+482 AELGVLGC
-490 IPVIVGFLGRLG
+490 IPVIVGLLGRLG

-542 YTSSSTAEKE
+542 YTSSSSAEEE
-552 YDHQPNLT
+552 YRHQPNLT
-560 AGTAALLTADP
+560 SGVAALSTTDTAG
-571 AQKAELTHART
+571 KAELPRARA

-587 LPVSGAPARLGRVW
+587 LPVSGDRADIGRVW
-601 AGSDCSVYYDEED
+601 AGSDCFVYYEEEN
-614 GCGSL
+614 GCGTL

-628 HSCPLKGKGAKEL
+628 HSCPLKGEGAREL
-641 ALRISADEHKRLMNS
+641 APRLSAEEHKRLMNS

-661 ENHTMISLG
+661 ENFTMTSFNI
-670 SDSNKIVVGDA
+670 DSNKIVVGDA

-696 KALAAGV
+696 KALAEGT
-703 PVLLNPAYAKDG
+703 PVLLNSSYAKNG
-715 EVTLKAVHRYSERDK
+715 EVTVKAAHIYNDRDRKNRDRHPGKAV
-730 DHASRPGTARTTTE
+730 TTTE
-744 RLKVYVA
+744 QLKVYVA
-751 PDRFAA
+751 PDRYAA
-757 TPSIRMIMPQQTADR
+757 TPSIRMVMPQRTADR
-772 LGLRSEELGGV
+772 LGLYSEEIGSV
-783 YTLTREPTDAERQS
+783 YPLDSEPTDAERQA
-797 VDAAL
+797 VDAAIKL
-802 EQAGGT
+802 TGDNT
-808 AYMMTANSAEQQDD
+808 YVMTANSMRQGDD
-822 EVILLILAL
+822 AAILLILAL

-872 SGFQCLVVASTG
+872 SGFQCLVVALTG

-905 EALVDMRADPMQS
+905 AALEAMREDPMQS

-927 GTVALLALVV
+927 ETIGLLALVV

-942 LLAAALT
+942 LLAAGLT
-949 SSRLKLARRAG
+949 SSRLTLARRAG

>member
-1 MSLFSGWRAAF
+1 MNPLPGWRAAF
-12 RIARRDAVRAKGRS
+12 RIARRDAARAKGRS

-47 RSALPTVAEKLTA
+47 RSALPTRAEELTA
-60 DLGAADARFTDQGM
+60 DLGSADARFTATSL
-74 GPVRLEQ
+74 GPMKLQQ
-81 MPDGIIWGLPEDAPE
+81 MPDGINWNPAEGTTDPTPEEQA
-96 TRPGDERQPVDVPA
+96 RPVDVTA
-110 AFPKGSRYLTE
+110 TFPEGSRHLTE
-121 QSVPASVTTRHGIAD
+121 RSVPASVTTRHGITD
-136 TRITE
+136 TEITE
-141 LDIADPLLRG
+141 LRIGDPMLRG

-158 AYPSARNEMA
+158 SFPRAADEIA
-168 ATRAFIKA
+168 ATEKFIES
-176 SGLSVGDRVTV
+176 SGLSVGDRITV
-187 RGPGQVYTL
+187 RGPDQTYTL

-202 PAELAEE
+202 PADLRAD
-209 SLFAL
+209 SLYAL
-214 PGAVIAPWQKAAGK
+214 PGSVIAPWQKTAD
-228 SAEEG
+228 
-233 GDKSAEILPPQTQE
+233 GDKTVLPPQATDPK
-247 MEWLV
+247 WLV
-252 QGPPGAGVTWPDV
+252 QVPSGAGVTWQDI

-275 RARQVVLDPPPDS
+275 TSRQVVLDPPPDS
-288 EVPMAAQMW
+288 EVPMASMMGESFDTETA
-297 GTDDNNA
+297 
-304 ELTAAAATVVAMAML
+304 LTAAALTVTAMALL

-345 CGGTRSQV
+345 CGGSRGQV

-368 AVVGVGAGFALTAL
+368 AVAGVGAGFGLTVL
-382 FRPMIEDFAGSRFGE
+382 FRPLIEDYTGNRFGE

-427 GRQSVLESLTGHRG
+427 GRQSVLESLTG
-441 VRRGSRVL
+441 RRGIRRSSRVL
-449 PVVGSVV
+449 PVIGVV
-456 LASGV
+456 ALAVGV

-467 GVKGNTVLVAGGSVL
+467 GISGSTNLVAGGSVL
-482 AELGLLCC
+482 AELGVLCC
-490 IPVIVGFLGRLG
+490 IPVIVGLLGRLG

-537 VAIAT
+537 IAIAT
-542 YTSSSTAEKE
+542 YTSSNAAEQE
-552 YDHQPNLT
+552 YDFVPNMT
-560 AGTAALLTADP
+560 QGTVALMDSGGGSGDTADL
-571 AQKAELTHART
+571 AVSRA

-587 LPVSGAPARLGRVW
+587 FPVGGGRADIGRVW
-601 AGSDCSVYYDEED
+601 AGSDCMDYYEED
-614 GCGSL
+614 GAGCGTL
-619 ELVKPTGKA
+619 ELVKPTGKG

-661 ENHTMISLG
+661 ENYTMIAFG
-670 SDSNKIVVGDA
+670 SDEHKIVVGGADV
-681 ALLTSYVKLDDPAAA
+681 LSTYVKLDDPAAA
-696 KALAAGV
+696 KALAEGT
-703 PVLLNPAYAKDG
+703 PVLLNSAYAKNG
-715 EVTLKAVHRYSERDK
+715 EVTLKAAHIYNDRDK
-730 DHASRPGTARTTTE
+730 KNRALHPGKARTTTE
-744 RLKVYVA
+744 QLKVYVA
-751 PDRFAA
+751 EDRFAA
-757 TPSIRMIMPQQTADR
+757 TPGIRMVMPKQTAQR
-772 LGLRSEELGGV
+772 LGLHVEDHGSF
-783 YTLTREPTDAERQS
+783 YPLTREATDAEHQ
-797 VDAAL
+797 AAYSAL
-802 EQAGGT
+802 LRAGDHG
-808 AYMMTANSAEQQDD
+808 YLMTSNERYRTEDD
-822 EVILLILAL
+822 TILLILAL

-872 SGFQCLVVASTG
+872 SGFQCLVVALTG

-905 EALVDMRADPMQS
+905 AALEDMREDPMES

-927 GTVALLALVV
+927 ETIGLLALVV

-949 SSRLKLARRAG
+949 SSRLTLARRAG